1 MKMWRFFYAQNKKQ
15 GEIKVENDVQTLL
28 SFDDFIVKC
37 RMMDE
42 ACCQWC
48 CFIDDA
54 PERRDGYQFTEF
66 YKRSMRN
73 T

>member
-1 MKMWRFFYAQNKKQ
+1 M
-15 GEIKVENDVQTLL
+15 ENDVQTLL